1 MGLIEIKTLID
12 ITQTKVSRPNQGS
25 QLELDQN
32 RNFITLLQCV
42 EIRSIVG
49 YESSPSVEE
58 VAIKDMGFGTE
69 YKGKHKVWTF
79 TFTPDREGVYTD
91 QEGNA
96 LAYLVTDINGVPIIK
111 NLTETINIDKA
122 MFECKDITTKNTL
135 IKAHQGTIQAP

>member
-1 MGLIEIKTLID
+1 MDLIEIKTLID

-32 RNFITLLQCV
+32 RNFITLLQCL
-42 EIRSIVG
+42 EIRSIVI
-49 YESSPSVEE
+49 YESSPVVEE
-58 VAIKDMGFGTE
+58 VSIKDMGFGTD

-135 IKAHQGTIQAP
+135 IKAHQGTI